1 MLVFVLSERVIA
13 LQICC
18 KYSGKFKTHV
28 KKLLQSIPEK
38 LSKGLVQRDF

>member
-1 MLVFVLSERVIA
+1 MLVNMLSERVTT

-18 KYSGKFKTHV
+18 KYSAKSKTHV